1 MKKIIFI
8 AATLFFAAAISSNAQ
23 EHTASLQ
30 YTVPTDAKVREKLAD
45 WKKIKFGLLM
55 HWGTYSQW
63 GVVESWSICPE
74 DEGWTQRRGP
84 YSADWYTYL
93 KAYENLQTTFNPV
106 KFNPERWAA
115 AAKDAGMKY
124 VVFTTKH
131 HDGFCMFDSKETN
144 YKITGSKSPFANNPK
159 ANVAKEVFSAF
170 RNQGFMTGAYF
181 SKPDWNTKDYWWR
194 YFPPKDRNVSYD
206 PKKYPQRWEDFKTF
220 TYNQIQELMT
230 GYGTMDILWL
240 DGGWVRPKSSI
251 DTTVEWQRTITHNQ
265 DIDMPKIAAM
275 ARTHQPGL
283 LVVDR
288 TVHGEYEN
296 YVTPEQQVPATYLP
310 YPWESCITLG
320 NSWSYVPGDQYKS
333 SRKVIHMLTDIIS
346 KNGNLLL
353 NVGPGP
359 DGEWDSLAYN
369 RLEAI
374 GKWMKTNGEAVYES
388 EADPN
393 LPRQGKWAFTRKGTD
408 VYAIYQVAENEMI
421 ENSLSVNLP
430 AGVKVKSVSVMGGP
444 QKVKFTQNGGQV
456 VLSTTDKSIVKQT
469 EALVFKLVTE

>member
-8 AATLFFAAAISSNAQ
+8 AAILFFATAINSTAQ
-23 EHTASLQ
+23 EHTASLN

-131 HDGFCMFDSKETN
+131 HDGFCMFDSKETD

-359 DGEWDSLAYN
+359 DGEWDTLAYN

-374 GKWMKTNGEAVYES
+374 GKWMKINAEAVYES

-430 AGVKVKSVSVMGGP
+430 AGVKVKGVSVMGGP

-456 VLSTTDKSIVKQT
+456 VLFTTDKSIVKQT

>member
-131 HDGFCMFDSKETN
+131 HDGFCMFDSKETE

-374 GKWMKTNGEAVYES
+374 GKWMKINGEAVYES

-393 LPRQGKWAFTRKGTD
+393 LPRQGKWAFTRKGTN
-408 VYAIYQVAENEMI
+408 VYAIYQVAENEMV

-430 AGVKVKSVSVMGGP
+430 AGVKVKGVSVIGGP
-444 QKVKFTQNGGQV
+444 QKVKFTQNGVQV
-456 VLSTTDKSIVKQT
+456 VLSTTDKLIVKQT

>member
-1 MKKIIFI
+1 MKKIISI
-8 AATLFFAAAISSNAQ
+8 AAILFFAAAISSTAQ
-23 EHTASLQ
+23 EHTASLN

-131 HDGFCMFDSKETN
+131 HDGFCMFDSKETD

-374 GKWMKTNGEAVYES
+374 GKWMKINGEAVYES

-430 AGVKVKSVSVMGGP
+430 AGVKVKSVSVIGGP

>member
-1 MKKIIFI
+1 MKKIILI
-8 AATLFFAAAISSNAQ
+8 AAILFFATAINSTAQ
-23 EHTASLQ
+23 EHTASLN

-131 HDGFCMFDSKETN
+131 HDGFCMFDSKETD

-421 ENSLSVNLP
+421 ENSFSVNLP
-430 AGVKVKSVSVMGGP
+430 AGVKVKSVSVIGGP

-456 VLSTTDKSIVKQT
+456 VLFTTDKSIVKQT